1 MIRGRA
7 RNGSVILGITRR
19 EIEGLLAGERCCFI
33 NTPAVGGGPHVCL
46 WFAETD
52 EAFEAMY
59 PQMFGEEVAPEQVN
73 DLRTKAN

>member
-7 RNGSVILGITRR
+7 RNGRVILGITRR
-19 EIEGLLAGERCCFI
+19 EIEALLAGYCCCFG
-33 NTPAVGGGPHVCL
+33 TSPETGGGPHVCL

-59 PQMFGEEVAPEQVN
+59 PQMFGEEVAPDKVN